1 MDYSANARRCERRN
15 RTVAAGGC
23 STVGSFLYSEGL
35 ADGEVR
41 LSSRNSFGG
50 YDVRSQGEIDMSQ
63 PRSAGDP
70 VSFGHRPRE
79 REESNDYRSDPLLKK

>member
-1 MDYSANARRCERRN
+1 MERN

-41 LSSRNSFGG
+41 LRVHSSFGG
-50 YDVRSQGEIDMSQ
+50 CIVRVSEHDVSQ
-63 PRSAGDP
+63 PRSASDP

-79 REESNDYRSDPLLKK
+79 REESNDYRSGLLLKK